1 MKALI
6 AYLWCHRTKCL
17 GFIQITL
24 GALAVADGV
33 FSPFALKLIILSSGV
48 TTAWVGFFNSMAK
61 KDTEDGAAADSA
73 P

>member
-1 MKALI
+1 VKSVL

-33 FSPFALKLIILSSGV
+33 FSPFALKIIILASGV
-48 TTAWVGFFNSMAK
+48 TTAWVGFFNSMK
-61 KDTEDGAAADSA
+61 KESA
-73 P
+73 SNVAEPAE

>member
-1 MKALI
+1 MNVI
-6 AYLWCHRTKCL
+6 AYLWTHRTKCL

-33 FSPFALKLIILSSGV
+33 FSPFALKIIILSSGV

-61 KDTEDGAAADSA
+61 KEAAEDVGEPA